1 MTEELKCL
9 NCGEGFIP
17 TCHITRQKYCSNE
30 CRHRYNNAKRYY
42 KREVNICPEC
52 GDVVEQR
59 ERGAGRWR
67 RFCSDGCRIKYDQRK
82 IKERR
87 YCSRRCAVSGRFSQ
101 QGARRGRRRLS
112 ADSLEEW
119 KEQLVQEVRASRF
132 RKRGKRIWLVC
143 GMTSMYTGLDGLMDI
158 VRYQLY

>member
-1 MTEELKCL
+1 MREELKCL

-42 KREVNICPEC
+42 KGEVNICPEC

-67 RFCSDGCRIKYDQRK
+67 RFCSDRCRIKYDQRK

-87 YCSRRCAVSGRFSQ
+87 MAKGVQSRSARIVGRNFNRNGEAGYRGNIAVT
-101 QGARRGRRRLS
+101 GARSNGGGNTGKHTRRR
-112 ADSLEEW
+112 
-119 KEQLVQEVRASRF
+119 
-132 RKRGKRIWLVC
+132 RKRRKNAGRAAP
-143 GMTSMYTGLDGLMDI
+143 S
-158 VRYQLY
+158 